1 MITILFPYPMFELFF
16 QMAKQQILT
25 DPLMVMKNQFLKI
38 SPTDQKFSY
47 LNKNRLLTNGY
58 YLINFVY
65 HFPNQNLKL

>member
-1 MITILFPYPMFELFF
+1 
-16 QMAKQQILT
+16 MAKQQILT

-58 YLINFVY
+58 YLINFVH
-65 HFPNQNLKL
+65 HFPDQNLKL

>member
-47 LNKNRLLTNGY
+47 LNMS
-58 YLINFVY
+58 
-65 HFPNQNLKL
+65 